1 MKNNFVAILDFGSS
15 KVTCMAATK
24 VAGRSDF
31 VIRAVGQ
38 SAYNGFDD
46 NSWYEPETISFA
58 VTDAISQVE
67 KKMDSPIKEI
77 FVGVPGVFCATVT
90 SEASVTFHSKKKIDG
105 DDIQELIKK
114 ADIFDVGSDNIPMGG
129 KPVYFI
135 LDGALK
141 TLDPVGSVASK
152 LTALVSFSFMKNYF
166 RNSVSPV
173 LLQKGIK
180 KVTYMNTCD
189 AETQFIAQT
198 MGLTDYC
205 IVVDVGHITTNVMLS
220 GGKSLLFSRTF
231 SLGSGYL
238 ASDLC
243 QVEGCEYKVAMAT
256 LEKINFSLE
265 FREGDTYNV
274 NGVALDAKRTNEILK
289 ARIGQIADYIIKSFQ
304 YCDKEIPYNTPVIL
318 TGGGLTYL
326 RGGAYVL
333 STFLGKNVKVYESA
347 NPQTNRNEYTSCYGL
362 LAEAI
367 KNNGARSSIFA
378 FLRR

>member
-141 TLDPVGSVASK
+141 TFDPVGSVASK

-173 LLQKGIK
+173 LLKKGIR

>member
-141 TLDPVGSVASK
+141 TFDPVGSVASK

-274 NGVALDAKRTNEILK
+274 SGVALDAKRTNEILK

>member
-141 TLDPVGSVASK
+141 TFDPVGSVASK

-274 NGVALDAKRTNEILK
+274 NGAALDAKRTNEILK

>member
-77 FVGVPGVFCATVT
+77 FVGVPGVLCATVT

>member
-15 KVTCMAATK
+15 KVTCMVATK

-141 TLDPVGSVASK
+141 TFDPVGSVASK

-274 NGVALDAKRTNEILK
+274 NGVVLDAKRTNEILK

>member
-1 MKNNFVAILDFGSS
+1 MKNNFIAILDFGSS

>member
-141 TLDPVGSVASK
+141 TFDPVGSVASK
-152 LTALVSFSFMKNYF
+152 LTALVSFPFMKNYF

-173 LLQKGIK
+173 LLQKGIR